1 VLINLVE
8 DDFYFKSQFTLNESK
23 AKEVIRKVIEQLSL
37 SGDGILE
44 TLKLQ
49 VLYELAHINE
59 EDKVEQI
66 TKYFETEIHALIKE
80 ITSYQN
86 STKKDYDSIQ
96 IHKKIFSFLLI
107 KTKQNTLNS
116 LNNFNNNNNI
126 GISSERELY
135 AILDNVL
142 PKSGLPPFVTLSS
155 HDKIAQLNDLCNI
168 IMGIRLYNAEVGKGG
183 IGLMTFSDLKNHF
196 TSDLLNSVNE
206 YHLKISRMC
215 EKYTTIYERTDF
227 SLVVESDLLEK
238 LEQIRKLIIYFRQ
251 ILTYLSTLRDDLNNS
266 ITLINNLLQGYEK
279 EIKMINE
286 IVDKKLAITKEQVY
300 PRFEN
305 LAKMYSKFQEQSFI
319 LNIRENVFTKL
330 QSFAEENPISASL
343 LKDDI
348 VAPFTWLLE
357 QSRIDREENQMNFE
371 SGMYQNGVNILLPHS
386 TIDFYETKLDYEGFC
401 IVSIIKR
408 EGLLVN
414 GTPNLI
420 AKYKDKNL
428 VFSSMKKVQDFIEEP
443 DVFIESIN
451 NYVKKHPY
459 LINLLNMTE
468 EYPMANLSVLFRDK
482 DLYTFKY
489 KSSCIQVDKTIQ
501 TDVHLHEEGF
511 IDKDYVW
518 NEWDLKKKAIQLA
531 DIMRKKTVSCQTIL
545 SHYRRENESQLY
557 PLKEQAINT
566 TVSKATNLS
575 ISKAYISDLR
585 KNDAKY

>member
-1 VLINLVE
+1 VE
-8 DDFYFKSQFTLNESK
+8 EDFYFRSQFILNESK
-23 AKEVIRKVIEQLSL
+23 AREVITKILNLLSL
-37 SGDGILE
+37 KGDGILE

-49 VLYELAHINE
+49 VIYELAHINE

-66 TKYFETEIHALIKE
+66 TKYFETEIHSLIKE
-80 ITSYQN
+80 ITAFQN
-86 STKKDYDSIQ
+86 STKKDFDSIQ

-116 LNNFNNNNNI
+116 VNNFSNNNNI

-142 PKSGLPPFVTLSS
+142 PKSGLPPFVTLSA
-155 HDKIAQLNDLCNI
+155 HDKISQLNDLCNI
-168 IMGIRLYNAEVGKGG
+168 IMGIRLFNAEVGKGG
-183 IGLMTFSDLKNHF
+183 IGLMTYSDLKNHF
-196 TSDLLNSVNE
+196 SSDLLNSVNE
-206 YHLKISRMC
+206 YHLKIFNLC
-215 EKYTTIYERTDF
+215 EKYSTIYDRTDF
-227 SLVVESDLLEK
+227 SLVVENDLLEK
-238 LEQIRKLIIYFRQ
+238 LEQIRKFIIYFRQ

-266 ITLINNLLQGYEK
+266 LTLIGNLLVSYEK
-279 EIKMINE
+279 EIKLINE

-319 LNIRENVFTKL
+319 LNIRENVFLKM
-330 QSFAEENPISASL
+330 QAFVEENVINPQEP
-343 LKDDI
+343 KEDI
-348 VAPFTWLLE
+348 IEPFKHLLE
-357 QSRIDREENQMNFE
+357 QQVFKEENLMNFE
-371 SGMYQNGVNILLPHS
+371 SGMYQNGVNILLPHT

-401 IVSIIKR
+401 IVSIINR

-420 AKYKDKNL
+420 AKYKEKNL
-428 VFSSMKKVQDFIEEP
+428 VFSSLKKVQDFIEEP
-443 DVFIESIN
+443 DAFIEKIAK
-451 NYVKKHPY
+451 YVKKHPY

-468 EYPMANLSVLFRDK
+468 EFPMANLSVLFRDK
-482 DLYTFKY
+482 DLYTYKY
-489 KSSCIQVDKTIQ
+489 KSSSIQVDKSIQ
-501 TDVHLHEEGF
+501 TVVHLHEEGQ

-545 SHYRRENESQLY
+545 SHFRRENETQLY
-557 PLKEQAINT
+557 PLKEQAANT

-575 ISKAYISDLR
+575 IPKAYISDLR
-585 KNDAKY
+585 KYDSKF

>member
-1 VLINLVE
+1 
-8 DDFYFKSQFTLNESK
+8 
-23 AKEVIRKVIEQLSL
+23 
-37 SGDGILE
+37 
-44 TLKLQ
+44 LKLQ
-49 VLYELAHINE
+49 VIYELAHINE
-59 EDKVEQI
+59 EDKIEQI
-66 TKYFETEIHALIKE
+66 TKYFETEIHSLIKE
-80 ITSYQN
+80 ITAFQN
-86 STKKDYDSIQ
+86 STKKDFDSIQ

-116 LNNFNNNNNI
+116 VNNFNNNSNI

-142 PKSGLPPFVTLSS
+142 PKSGLPPFVTLSA

-196 TSDLLNSVNE
+196 TSELLNSVNE
-206 YHLKISRMC
+206 YHLKISNIC
-215 EKYTTIYERTDF
+215 DKYTTIYEKTDF
-227 SLVVESDLLEK
+227 SLVVETDLLNK
-238 LEQIRKLIIYFRQ
+238 LELIRKFIIYFRQ

-266 ITLINNLLQGYEK
+266 LTLINNLLVSYEK

-300 PRFEN
+300 PKFES

-319 LNIRENVFTKL
+319 LNIRENVFNKM
-330 QSFAEENPISASL
+330 QVFVEENPISSL
-343 LKDDI
+343 LPNENVI
-348 VAPFTWLLE
+348 QPFLHLLE
-357 QSRIDREENQMNFE
+357 QAVVREDNLMNFE
-371 SGMYQNGVNILLPHS
+371 SGMYQNGVNILLPHT

-401 IVSIIKR
+401 IVSILNR

-443 DVFIESIN
+443 DIYIEKITQ
-451 NYVKKHPY
+451 YVKKHPY

-468 EYPMANLSVLFRDK
+468 EFPMANLSVLFRDK

-489 KSSCIQVDKTIQ
+489 KSSSIQVDKSIQ
-501 TDVHLHEEGF
+501 TVVHLHEEGF
-511 IDKDYVW
+511 VDKDYVW

-545 SHYRRENESQLY
+545 SHYRRENETQLY
-557 PLKEQAINT
+557 PLKEQSANT

-575 ISKAYISDLR
+575 IPKAYISDLR
-585 KNDAKY
+585 KYDSKF

>member
-1 VLINLVE
+1 LEL
-8 DDFYFKSQFTLNESK
+8 
-23 AKEVIRKVIEQLSL
+23 LSL
-37 SGDGILE
+37 NSDGVLE

-49 VLYELAHINE
+49 VIYELAHINE
-59 EDKVEQI
+59 EDKIEQI
-66 TKYFETEIHALIKE
+66 TKFFETEIHSLIKE
-80 ITSYQN
+80 ITAFQN
-86 STKKDYDSIQ
+86 STKKDFDSIQ

-116 LNNFNNNNNI
+116 VNNFSNNNNI
-126 GISSERELY
+126 GVTSERELY

-142 PKSGLPPFVTLSS
+142 PKSGLPPFVTLSA

-206 YHLKISRMC
+206 YHLKISNLC
-215 EKYTTIYERTDF
+215 DKYTTIYEKTDF
-227 SLVVESDLLEK
+227 SLVVETDLLEK
-238 LEQIRKLIIYFRQ
+238 LERIRKYIIYFRQ

-266 ITLINNLLQGYEK
+266 LTLINNLLVSYEK
-279 EIKMINE
+279 EIKLINE

-300 PRFEN
+300 PKFES

-319 LNIRENVFTKL
+319 LNIRENVLNKMQNFV
-330 QSFAEENPISASL
+330 EENTISSSQPNEDVI
-343 LKDDI
+343 K
-348 VAPFTWLLE
+348 PFLYLLE
-357 QSRIDREENQMNFE
+357 QPVIRDDNLMNFE
-371 SGMYQNGVNILLPHS
+371 PGMYQNGVNILLPHT

-401 IVSIIKR
+401 IVSILNR

-420 AKYKDKNL
+420 ARYKDKNL

-443 DVFIESIN
+443 DAYIEKIRQ
-451 NYVKKHPY
+451 YVEKYPY

-468 EYPMANLSVLFRDK
+468 EFPMANLSVLFRDK
-482 DLYTFKY
+482 DLYTYKY
-489 KSSCIQVDKTIQ
+489 KSSSIQVDKSVQ
-501 TDVHLHEEGF
+501 TLVHLHEEGY

-545 SHYRRENESQLY
+545 SHHRRENETQLY
-557 PLKEQAINT
+557 PLKEQSVNT

-575 ISKAYISDLR
+575 IPKAYISDLR
-585 KNDAKY
+585 KNDSKF